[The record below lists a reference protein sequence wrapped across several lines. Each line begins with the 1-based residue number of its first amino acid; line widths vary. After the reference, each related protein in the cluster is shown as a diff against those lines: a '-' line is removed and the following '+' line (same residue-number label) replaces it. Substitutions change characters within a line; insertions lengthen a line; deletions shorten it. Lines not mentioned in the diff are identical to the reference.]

1 MKAYNLIYNRT
12 LTAGT
17 HIREA
22 EVEAKEMPNSKGYY
36 EIPDADG
43 VNHYGTRED
52 LFDKLMFSGFGYVFA
67 DDRDKA
73 YAVLLRD
80 LKEKREELMRE
91 VNAVVEDIATVMDA
105 RDGIV

>member
-1 MKAYNLIYNRT
+1 MKAYSLIYNRT
-12 LTAGT
+12 LTMGT

-22 EVEAKEMPNSKGYY
+22 EVEAKEMPNTNGYY

-43 VNHYGTRED
+43 VKHYGTRKD
-52 LFDKLMFSGFGYVFA
+52 LFDKLIFSGFGYVFA

-91 VNAVVEDIATVMDA
+91 VNAVVEDIATVIDA